1 MAESVGVKDRV
12 PKTPISS
19 IRRGRGKHRK
29 EFFMVNLSRLAVIF
43 IISVIVLVLGYIVI
57 QGLPS
62 FTWEFLSQPPRGG
75 MLEGGVAPAI
85 AGTVMVVGL
94 MMLFALPVGIFAAM
108 YLTHYAHPRIEYVV
122 HIAVQNLAGVPSI
135 VYGLFGLG
143 FFVLLLGGF
152 FGWNA
157 CLFTAALTLSIL
169 VLPTVIIT
177 TEEAIKACP
186 IEYQEAAYAL
196 GAKKWTVM
204 REVVLPYSLPGM
216 LTGAI
221 LSIGRGAGETAPIIF
236 TGAAFYMPEIP
247 HSVFDQFME
256 LSYHIWAM
264 ATQSYN
270 PTEAT
275 PIVYGTAM
283 VLLLIVLSM
292 DAAAILLRRRFRSRM
307 RG

>member
-1 MAESVGVKDRV
+1 MAERDLMSMV
-12 PKTPISS
+12 PSPSDTTAY
-19 IRRGRGKHRK
+19 RRRRKRGKDVL
-29 EFFMVNLSRLAVIF
+29 MVNLTRLAAVF
-43 IISVIVLVLGYIVI
+43 IIAVIVVILGYII
-57 QGLPS
+57 AQGLPK
-62 FTWEFLSQPPRGG
+62 FTVEFLTQPPRGG
-75 MLEGGVAPAI
+75 MLQGGVAPAI

-94 MMLFALPVGIFAAM
+94 MMVFALPVGMFAAI
-108 YLTHYAHPRIEYVV
+108 YLTHYAPPRLQYGV

-143 FFVLLLGGF
+143 FFVLLLGRA
-152 FGWNA
+152 FGWDA
-157 CLFTAALTLSIL
+157 CMFTASLTLSIL

-186 IEYQEAAYAL
+186 VEYQEAAYAL

-221 LSIGRGAGETAPIIF
+221 LAIGRGAGETAPIIF
-236 TGAAFYMPEIP
+236 TGAAFYMPGIP
-247 HSVFDQFME
+247 DSIFDQFME

-270 PTEAT
+270 PTQAT
-275 PIVYGTAM
+275 PIVYGTVL
-283 VLLLIVLSM
+283 VLLVIVLSM
-292 DAAAILLRRRFRSRM
+292 DAVAILLRRRFRARM